1 MENKEQDYVEAEVVL
16 TEEEIEKESLSICHW
31 AAARAG
37 VIVVAPLVG
46 SMALMA
52 NEVYMIS
59 KLAKLRGVSLS
70 EGAIIGLLGAFG
82 GTFVGQTLCTLIPFA
97 PIQLPVG
104 ISVTYGIGRVVMEW
118 LKAGQPEDFSA
129 FKKVFEDSRKEAIE
143 QLKKFKEDVRK
154 DTPLGDE
161 SKRFD
166 TSSVEDTVADLK
178 KKAAD
183 FGKEIKE
190 KLKDI

>member
-1 MENKEQDYVEAEVVL
+1 MKAMVMKMENKDKDYIEPEVVL
-16 TEEEIEKESLSICHW
+16 TEEEIEKESLNICHW

-37 VIVVAPLVG
+37 VIVLAPFVG

-59 KLAKLRGVSLS
+59 KLAKLRGVSMS
-70 EGAIIGLLGAFG
+70 DGAIIGLLGAFG

-129 FKKVFEDSRKEAIE
+129 FKTVFEEARREAIE
-143 QLKKFKEDVRK
+143 QIKKFKDDPRK

-161 SKRFD
+161 TQRFD
-166 TSSVEDTVADLK
+166 TSKVEDNVNESK
-178 KKAAD
+178 KS
-183 FGKEIKE
+183 
-190 KLKDI
+190 

>member
-1 MENKEQDYVEAEVVL
+1 MDQKEQDYIEPEVVL

-37 VIVVAPLVG
+37 VIVVAPFVG

-59 KLAKLRGVSLS
+59 KLTKLRGVSMS
-70 EGAIIGLLGAFG
+70 EGAIMGLLGAFG

-104 ISVTYGIGRVVMEW
+104 VSVTYGIGRVVMAW

-129 FKKVFEDSRKEAIE
+129 FKTVFEDARKEAIE
-143 QLKKFKEDVRK
+143 QIKKFKEDPRK

-161 SKRFD
+161 DKRFD
-166 TSSVEDTVADLK
+166 TDGVEDTLNNLK
-178 KKAAD
+178 KKATD
-183 FGKEIKE
+183 FGKELRE
-190 KLKDI
+190 KLKDF

>member
-1 MENKEQDYVEAEVVL
+1 MENNNHEYIEAEVVL

-37 VIVVAPLVG
+37 VIVIAPFVG

-52 NEVYMIS
+52 NEIYMIS
-59 KLAKLRGVSLS
+59 KLAKLRGVSMS
-70 EGAIIGLLGAFG
+70 EGAIMGLLGAFG
-82 GTFVGQTLCTLIPFA
+82 GTFIGQTLCTLIPFA
-97 PIQLPVG
+97 PLQLPVG

-129 FKKVFEDSRKEAIE
+129 FKTVFEDARKEAIE
-143 QLKKFKEDVRK
+143 QIKNFKEDPRK

-161 SKRFD
+161 NKHFD
-166 TSSVEDTVADLK
+166 TD
-178 KKAAD
+178 
-183 FGKEIKE
+183 IKG
-190 KLKDI
+190 

>member
-59 KLAKLRGVSLS
+59 KLAKLRGVSMS

-143 QLKKFKEDVRK
+143 QIKKFKEDVRK
-154 DTPLGDE
+154 DIPLGDE
-161 SKRFD
+161 NKRFD
-166 TSSVEDTVADLK
+166 TSSVEETVDGIK